1 MKESFP
7 DRVKIVQGHL
17 CNNLDLTM
25 HVKQVGMQAQ
35 EKDLSN
41 ILTNMPL
48 YSFTL
53 NRCSSRA
60 STDLFDRR
68 QHGFLVLLAEAECY
82 VVLLN
87 LDKKIFD
94 FKVCL
99 ASHLGV

>member
-1 MKESFP
+1 
-7 DRVKIVQGHL
+7 
-17 CNNLDLTM
+17 
-25 HVKQVGMQAQ
+25 MQAQ

-41 ILTNMPL
+41 ILTNMPC
-48 YSFTL
+48 FTL
-53 NRCSSRA
+53 AA
-60 STDLFDRR
+60 STNLFDRR

-87 LDKKIFD
+87 LDKKIFE

>member
-1 MKESFP
+1 
-7 DRVKIVQGHL
+7 
-17 CNNLDLTM
+17 
-25 HVKQVGMQAQ
+25 MQAQ

-48 YSFTL
+48 YCFTL
-53 NRCSSRA
+53 AA
-60 STDLFDRR
+60 STNLFDRR

-87 LDKKIFD
+87 LDKKIFE

-99 ASHLGV
+99 ATHLGV